1 MTTIQI
7 DTVELL
13 AIVGKCKQIKQT
25 ATDLKGTGSDQDLL
39 EIEQLLDAII
49 DVVVEAA
56 KAEFGKV
63 ER

>member
-1 MTTIQI
+1 MTTIHI

-25 ATDLKGTGSDQDLL
+25 ANDLKGTGSDQDLL

-49 DVVVEAA
+49 DVVIEAA

>member
-1 MTTIQI
+1 MTTIHI

-13 AIVGKCKQIKQT
+13 AIVGKCRQIKES
-25 ATDLKGTGSDQDLL
+25 AIDLKGTGHDQDLL

-49 DVVVEAA
+49 DVVIEAA